1 MCDSA
6 VGPIFN
12 ENFVEKKRF
21 VHPIN
26 NAQDPRERERE
37 RERKKKRERQM
48 QMHEHGTQSKQSL
61 NHKNYSNYFLRKKW

>member
-26 NAQDPRERERE
+26 NAQDSLERERE
-37 RERKKKRERQM
+37 KKKKKKGRCRCMNMERNPN
-48 QMHEHGTQSKQSL
+48 GA
-61 NHKNYSNYFLRKKW
+61 

>member
-37 RERKKKRERQM
+37 REKKKKR
-48 QMHEHGTQSKQSL
+48 KADADA
-61 NHKNYSNYFLRKKW
+61 

>member
-37 RERKKKRERQM
+37 RERE
-48 QMHEHGTQSKQSL
+48 
-61 NHKNYSNYFLRKKW
+61 RKKEKGRCRCMNMERNPNRA

>member
-21 VHPIN
+21 VHPVN
-26 NAQDPRERERE
+26 NAQDLQEKLE
-37 RERKKKRERQM
+37 KKK
-48 QMHEHGTQSKQSL
+48 KQADVAA
-61 NHKNYSNYFLRKKW
+61 